1 LDARQE
7 PSVEELERR
16 LADLKAR
23 LPAHSIPPSMMIALD
38 ELEEQLAD
46 RYARE
51 EKEQQQVS
59 AELKKAID
67 RDVQDEQENSDV
79 LTYPLHVSD
88 DEFEAVV
95 LGSELPVI
103 VDFWAPWCMPCRMI
117 APTLEEVAA
126 EYGGKALVVKVNTDE
141 NPRWANH
148 YGVRGIPTLL
158 FIWKGHE
165 AGRIVGV
172 VPAKAIKQ
180 QLGQM
185 L

>member
-1 LDARQE
+1 MDARQE
-7 PSVEELERR
+7 LSVEELERR

-23 LPAHSIPPSMMIALD
+23 MPAHSIPPSMMIALD
-38 ELEEQLAD
+38 ELEEQLAE
-46 RYARE
+46 RYARD
-51 EKEQQQVS
+51 EKEQLQVS

-67 RDVQDEQENSDV
+67 RDVQDNQETADA
-79 LTYPLHVSD
+79 LAQPLHVTD

-126 EYGGKALVVKVNTDE
+126 EYGGKALVAKVNTDE